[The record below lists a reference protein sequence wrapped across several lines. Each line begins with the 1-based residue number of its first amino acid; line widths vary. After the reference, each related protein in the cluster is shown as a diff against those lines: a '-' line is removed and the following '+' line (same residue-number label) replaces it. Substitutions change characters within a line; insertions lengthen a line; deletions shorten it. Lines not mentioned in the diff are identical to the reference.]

1 MKSLKL
7 SLLITILITNITNIF
22 AQDADKAYLSVKY
35 KSVIVNDTN
44 KRDKPDND
52 IEALEIGKNGSY
64 YYSVYFEDRAKE
76 MAEWRRLNGD
86 KMMDMKDM
94 MKMMEKKG
102 NPVKVY
108 KNYKTNQVSY
118 IDRIA
123 RDSFYYDEE
132 TPVFDWNIQP
142 DTMRILNQVCQKATC
157 TSRGRTFEAWY
168 AQEINI
174 SEGPL
179 KFNGLP
185 GLILKISDTKKDY
198 VFEAFSVEK
207 VDAAITPKSSLVRN
221 LKKEAFVRMYKNFVM
236 NPMGNIMAESSSSI
250 TKDVPDNADGKAFL
264 NAMAKFKFPYNPIE
278 LTEK

>member
-7 SLLITILITNITNIF
+7 SLLITIIFVNITSIF
-22 AQDADKAYLSVKY
+22 AQDAKKAYLSVKY

-44 KRDKPDND
+44 KRTNPDND
-52 IEALEIGKNGSY
+52 IVALEIGKNSSY

-94 MKMMEKKG
+94 MKAMEKKG

-132 TPVFDWNIQP
+132 MPVFDWNIQP
-142 DTMRILNQVCQKATC
+142 DTMRILNQVCQKAIC
-157 TSRGRTFEAWY
+157 TFRGRTFEAWY
-168 AQEINI
+168 AQEMNI

-185 GLILKISDTKKDY
+185 GLILKISDAKKDY
-198 VFEAFSVEK
+198 VFEAFSIEK
-207 VDAAITPKSSLVRN
+207 VDAVITPKSKLVRN
-221 LKKEAFVRMYKNFVM
+221 LKKEAFVKMYQNFVI
-236 NPMGNIMAESSSSI
+236 NPMGNIMASESSSN
-250 TKDVPDNADGKAFL
+250 TKDVPDNADGKAFMK
-264 NAMAKFKFPYNPIE
+264 AMASFKLPYNPIE
-278 LTEK
+278 LTDK